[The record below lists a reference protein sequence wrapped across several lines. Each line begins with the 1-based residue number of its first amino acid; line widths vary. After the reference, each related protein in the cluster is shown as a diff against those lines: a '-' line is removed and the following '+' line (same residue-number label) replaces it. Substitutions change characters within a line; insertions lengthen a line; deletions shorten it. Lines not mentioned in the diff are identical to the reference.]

1 MKICALDP
9 GIVNLGICQ
18 VEVDDKTTWDIIDV
32 PLATVIDLTNTRCSV
47 ECKLQ
52 HSGHIVDRVLHFLQN
67 YGHVFTES
75 DLILAEQQPPG
86 SGGESVGALLYSMWR
101 SKMRL
106 VHPGTI
112 QKHFGLPKGNYDLK
126 KQKALEI
133 VDEHLRGQ
141 SRYDNHVRQHD
152 MADAFLLIMHHV
164 AKEKQKM
171 KKSVK
176 KPPID
181 LSTFVYQMAGSFKYN
196 HL

>member
-9 GIVNLGICQ
+9 AIMNLGICQ
-18 VEVDDKTTWDIIDV
+18 VEVDDTTWDIVDV
-32 PLATVIDLTNTRCSV
+32 PLATVIDLTNTRCGV
-47 ECKLQ
+47 ECTPQ

-67 YGHVFTES
+67 YGHVFVES

-101 SKMRL
+101 SKMHL

-126 KQKALEI
+126 KQRAVEI
-133 VDEHLRGQ
+133 VEEHLRGR
-141 SRYDNHVRQHD
+141 SRYDHHVRQHD

-164 AKEKQKM
+164 AKEKQKVRI
-171 KKSVK
+171 KKTP
-176 KPPID
+176 KPAVD
-181 LSTFVYQMAGSFKYN
+181 FSQFRFTKSTFS
-196 HL
+196 

>member
-9 GIVNLGICQ
+9 AIMNLGMCQ
-18 VEVDDKTTWDIIDV
+18 VEVDDKTWDIVDV
-32 PLATVIDLTNTRCSV
+32 PLATVIDLTNTRCGV

-67 YGHVFTES
+67 YGHVFVES

-101 SKMRL
+101 SKMQL

-112 QKHFGLPKGNYDLK
+112 QKHFGLPKGDYDLK
-126 KQKALEI
+126 KQKAVEI
-133 VDEHLRGQ
+133 VEEHLRGK
-141 SRYDNHVRQHD
+141 SRYDNHIRQHD

-164 AKEKQKM
+164 AKEKQKT
-171 KKSVK
+171 KGKTQ
-176 KPPID
+176 KPAVNF
-181 LSTFVYQMAGSFKYN
+181 STFAYQKTGSFKCN